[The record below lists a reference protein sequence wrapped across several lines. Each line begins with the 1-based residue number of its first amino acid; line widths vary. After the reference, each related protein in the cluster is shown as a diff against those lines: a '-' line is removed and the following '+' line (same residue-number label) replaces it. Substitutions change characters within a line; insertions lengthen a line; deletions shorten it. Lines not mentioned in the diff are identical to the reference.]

1 MKKVLVTGGAG
12 FVGTAL
18 IRKLLRKFKD
28 IEIVSIDN
36 YSSGKKTNHS
46 KSKRVTYLTKDTIDL
61 VARDLSLQNTKMDI
75 ADSFEPEVVFHFGEF
90 SRIVTSFDKF
100 DICWDYNMNGTRK
113 VLDYCVAKKA
123 KLIYSASSSKFGND
137 GKDENLS
144 PYAWM
149 KAKMVELI
157 KNYSVWFDLKYEI
170 TYFYNAY
177 GPGQVRTG
185 DYATVIGIFEEQ
197 FKNGEPLTVVS
208 PGNQT
213 RDFTHVNDIV
223 NGVILAAKKG
233 KQDEYP
239 LGTATSHKIIDVAKM
254 FGDNY
259 TMIPERRGERFYG
272 KAIPS
277 LTYEH
282 LRWRASIKLEDYIAN
297 IVAKKDS

>member
-1 MKKVLVTGGAG
+1 MKKVLITGGAG

-18 IRKLLRKFKD
+18 IKRLLEKHPT

-36 YSSGKKTNHS
+36 YSSGCKSNHI
-46 KSKRVTYLTKDTIDL
+46 KSKQVTYIVKDTQNLIPKNFD
-61 VARDLSLQNTKMDI
+61 ASNTKSDV
-75 ADSFEPEVVFHFGEF
+75 ADVFEPEVVFHFGEF
-90 SRIVTSFDKF
+90 SRIVTSFDGF
-100 DICWDYNMNGTRK
+100 DNCWDYNMQGTK
-113 VLDYCVAKKA
+113 MVLDYCISKKA

-157 KNYSVWFDLKYEI
+157 NNYADWFDLKFEI

-197 FKNGEPLTVVS
+197 YANGEPLTVVE
-208 PGNQT
+208 PGKQS
-213 RDFTHVNDIV
+213 RDFTHINDIV
-223 NGVILAAKKG
+223 SGVVLAAEKG
-233 KQDEYP
+233 QQGEYP
-239 LGTATSHKIIDVAKM
+239 LGTGVSHKIIDVAKM
-254 FGDNY
+254 FNHKHI
-259 TMIPERRGERFYG
+259 MIPERRGERFYG

-277 LTYEH
+277 LTYQH
-282 LRWRASIKLEDYIAN
+282 LGWEAKIKLEDYIAK
-297 IVAKKDS
+297 IVAGK

>member
-1 MKKVLVTGGAG
+1 VKKALVTGGAG

-18 IRKLLRKFKD
+18 IKKLLRKYKD

-36 YSSGKKTNHS
+36 YSSGKKSNHI
-46 KSKRVTYLTKDTIDL
+46 KSKRVTYLTKDTMDL
-61 VARDLSLQNTKMDI
+61 VAKKFDLNNTKMDL
-75 ADSFEPEVVFHFGEF
+75 ADAFEPDVVFHFGEF

-100 DICWDYNMNGTRK
+100 DICWEYNMSGTRR

-149 KAKMVELI
+149 KSKMVELI
-157 KNYSVWFDLKYEI
+157 KNYSEWFDLKYEI

-197 FKNGEPLTVVS
+197 FEKGEPLTVVS
-208 PGNQT
+208 PGTQT

-223 NGVILAAKKG
+223 RGVILAAEKG
-233 KQDEYP
+233 RQGEYP
-239 LGTATSHKIIDVAKM
+239 LGTAISHKIIDVAKM

-277 LTYEH
+277 LTYQH
-282 LRWRASIKLEDYIAN
+282 LGWKASIKLEDYIAN
-297 IVAKKDS
+297 IVAKK

>member
-1 MKKVLVTGGAG
+1 MNKVLITGGAG

-18 IRKLLRKFKD
+18 IRKLIRKYKN

-36 YSSGKKTNHS
+36 YSSGYESNHI
-46 KSKRVTYLTKDTIDL
+46 KSKKITYLDKDTQTLIPKKFD
-61 VARDLSLQNTKMDI
+61 ANNTKMDV
-75 ADSFEPEVVFHFGEF
+75 ADSFEPDVVFHFGEF
-90 SRIVTSFDKF
+90 SRIVTSFDGF
-100 DICWDYNMNGTRK
+100 DSCWDYNIQGTK
-113 VLDYCVAKKA
+113 MVLDYCVAKKA

-157 KNYSVWFDLKYEI
+157 KNYADWFDLKYEI

-197 FKNGEPLTVVS
+197 YAKGEPLTVVE
-208 PGNQT
+208 PGEQS

-223 NGVILAAKKG
+223 NGVVLAAENG
-233 KQDEYP
+233 RQDEYP
-239 LGTATSHKIIDVAKM
+239 LGTSISHKIIDVAKM
-254 FGDNY
+254 FNHKHI
-259 TMIPERRGERFYG
+259 MIPERRGERFYG

-277 LTYEH
+277 LTYQH
-282 LRWRASIKLEDYIAN
+282 LGWEAKIKLEDYIAK
-297 IVAKKDS
+297 IVAGK

>member
-1 MKKVLVTGGAG
+1 MKKVLIKGGAG

-18 IRKLLRKFKD
+18 IRKLLRKYKD
-28 IEIVSIDN
+28 IEIVSVDN
-36 YSSGKKTNHS
+36 YSSGKKSNHVR
-46 KSKRVTYLTKDTIDL
+46 SKRVTYLYKDTRDL
-61 VARDLSLQNTKMDI
+61 VAKKFDLNNTKMDI
-75 ADSFEPEVVFHFGEF
+75 ADSLEPEVVFHFGEF

-100 DICWDYNMNGTRK
+100 DVCWDYNMNGTRR

-157 KNYSVWFDLKYEI
+157 KNYSVWFDLNYEI

-197 FKNGEPLTVVS
+197 YEKGEPLTVVS
-208 PGNQT
+208 PGTQT
-213 RDFTHVNDIV
+213 RDFTHINDIV
-223 NGVILAAKKG
+223 RGVILAAEKG
-233 KQDEYP
+233 RQDEYP

-254 FGDNY
+254 FGDTY

-282 LRWRASIKLEDYIAN
+282 LGWVASIKLEDYIAN
-297 IVAKKDS
+297 IVAKK

>member
-1 MKKVLVTGGAG
+1 MNKVLITGGAG

-18 IRKLLRKFKD
+18 IRKLIRKYKN

-36 YSSGKKTNHS
+36 YSSGYKRNHV
-46 KSKRVTYLTKDTIDL
+46 KSKKVKYFNKDTQTLIPKKFVVDG
-61 VARDLSLQNTKMDI
+61 TKMDY
-75 ADSFEPEVVFHFGEF
+75 ADSFEPDVVFHFGEF
-90 SRIVTSFDKF
+90 SRIVTSFDGF
-100 DICWDYNMNGTRK
+100 DNCWDYNMQGTK
-113 VLDYCVAKKA
+113 MVLDYCVAKKA

-157 KNYSVWFDLKYEI
+157 NNYANWFDLKFEI

-197 FKNGEPLTVVS
+197 YSKGEPLTVVE
-208 PGNQT
+208 PGNQS
-213 RDFTHVNDIV
+213 RDFIYIDDVV
-223 NGVILAAKKG
+223 SGVVLAAEKG
-233 KQDEYP
+233 RQDEYP

-254 FGDNY
+254 FNHKHI
-259 TMIPERRGERFYG
+259 MIPERRGERFYG

-277 LTYEH
+277 LTYQH
-282 LRWRASIKLEDYIAN
+282 LGWSAKIKLEDYIKK
-297 IVAKKDS
+297 IVDAR

>member
-1 MKKVLVTGGAG
+1 MNKVLITGGAG
-12 FVGTAL
+12 FVGAAL
-18 IRKLLRKFKD
+18 IRKLIRKYKN

-36 YSSGKKTNHS
+36 YSSGYESNHI
-46 KSKRVTYLTKDTIDL
+46 KSKKVKYFNKDTQTLIPKKFD
-61 VARDLSLQNTKMDI
+61 VNNTKMDI
-75 ADSFEPEVVFHFGEF
+75 ADAFEPDVVFHFGEF
-90 SRIVTSFDKF
+90 SRIVTSFDAF
-100 DICWDYNMNGTRK
+100 DNCWDYNMQGTK
-113 VLDYCVAKKA
+113 TVLDYCVAKKA

-157 KNYSVWFDLKYEI
+157 NNYADWFDLKFEI

-197 FKNGEPLTVVS
+197 YANGEPLTVVE
-208 PGNQT
+208 PGNQS
-213 RDFTHVNDIV
+213 RDFTHINDIV
-223 NGVILAAKKG
+223 SGVVLAAEKG
-233 KQDEYP
+233 RQDEYP

-254 FGDNY
+254 FNHKHI
-259 TMIPERRGERFYG
+259 MIPERRGERFYG

-277 LTYEH
+277 LTYQH
-282 LRWRASIKLEDYIAN
+282 LGWVAKIKLEDYIKK
-297 IVAKKDS
+297 IVDAK

>member
-1 MKKVLVTGGAG
+1 MNKVLITGGAG

-18 IRKLLRKFKD
+18 IRKLIRKYKN

-36 YSSGKKTNHS
+36 YSSGYKRNHV
-46 KSKRVTYLTKDTIDL
+46 KSKKVKYFNKDTQTLIPKKFVVDG
-61 VARDLSLQNTKMDI
+61 TKMDY
-75 ADSFEPEVVFHFGEF
+75 ADSFEPDVVFHFGEF
-90 SRIVTSFDKF
+90 SRIVTSFNSFDK
-100 DICWDYNMNGTRK
+100 CWDYNMQGTK
-113 VLDYCVAKKA
+113 MVLDYCVAKKA

-157 KNYSVWFDLKYEI
+157 KNYADWFELKYEI

-197 FKNGEPLTVVS
+197 YANGEPLTVVE
-208 PGNQT
+208 PGNQS
-213 RDFTHVNDIV
+213 RDFTHINDIV
-223 NGVILAAKKG
+223 SGVVLAAEKG
-233 KQDEYP
+233 RQDEYP
-239 LGTATSHKIIDVAKM
+239 LGTATSHKIVDVAKM
-254 FGDNY
+254 FNHKHI
-259 TMIPERRGERFYG
+259 MIPERRGERFYG

-277 LTYEH
+277 LTYQH
-282 LRWRASIKLEDYIAN
+282 LGWSAKIKLEDYIKK
-297 IVAKKDS
+297 IVDAR

>member
-1 MKKVLVTGGAG
+1 MNKVLITGGAG

-18 IRKLLRKFKD
+18 IRKLIRKYKN

-36 YSSGKKTNHS
+36 YSSGYKRNHV
-46 KSKRVTYLTKDTIDL
+46 KSKKVKYFNKDTQTLIPKKFVVDG
-61 VARDLSLQNTKMDI
+61 TKMDY
-75 ADSFEPEVVFHFGEF
+75 ADSFEPDVVFHFGEF
-90 SRIVTSFDKF
+90 SRIVTSFNSFDK
-100 DICWDYNMNGTRK
+100 CWDYNMQGTK
-113 VLDYCVAKKA
+113 MVLDYCVAKKA

-157 KNYSVWFDLKYEI
+157 KNYADWFELKYEI

-197 FKNGEPLTVVS
+197 YANGEPLTVVE
-208 PGNQT
+208 PGNQS
-213 RDFTHVNDIV
+213 RDFTHINDIV
-223 NGVILAAKKG
+223 SGVVLAAEKG
-233 KQDEYP
+233 RQDEYP

-254 FGDNY
+254 FNHKHI
-259 TMIPERRGERFYG
+259 MIPERRGERFYG

-277 LTYEH
+277 LTYQH
-282 LRWRASIKLEDYIAN
+282 LGWSAKIKLEDYIKK
-297 IVAKKDS
+297 IVDAR

>member
-1 MKKVLVTGGAG
+1 MKKVLITGGAG

-18 IRKLLRKFKD
+18 IRKLIRKYKN

-36 YSSGKKTNHS
+36 YSSGYEHNHI
-46 KSKRVTYLTKDTIDL
+46 KSKKVKYFNKDTQTLIPKKFDL
-61 VARDLSLQNTKMDI
+61 NNTKMDY
-75 ADSFEPEVVFHFGEF
+75 ADAFEPDVVFHFGEF
-90 SRIVTSFDKF
+90 SRIVTSFDAF
-100 DICWDYNMNGTRK
+100 DNCWDYNMQGTK
-113 VLDYCVAKKA
+113 MVLDYCVAKKA

-157 KNYSVWFDLKYEI
+157 KNYADWFDLRFEI

-197 FKNGEPLTVVS
+197 YSKGEPLTVVEPVEQS
-208 PGNQT
+208 
-213 RDFTHVNDIV
+213 RDFTHINDIV
-223 NGVILAAKKG
+223 SSVILASEKG
-233 KQDEYP
+233 RQDEYP
-239 LGTATSHKIIDVAKM
+239 LGTSISHKIIDVAKM
-254 FGDNY
+254 FKHKHI
-259 TMIPERRGERFYG
+259 MIPERRGERFYG

-277 LTYEH
+277 LTYQH
-282 LRWRASIKLEDYIAN
+282 LGWEAKIKLEDYIAK
-297 IVAKKDS
+297 IISK

>member
-1 MKKVLVTGGAG
+1 MNKVLITGGAG

-18 IRKLLRKFKD
+18 IRKLIRKYKN
-28 IEIVSIDN
+28 IQIVSIDN
-36 YSSGKKTNHS
+36 YSSGFESNHI
-46 KSKRVTYLTKDTIDL
+46 KSKKVTYLNKDTQTLIPKKFD
-61 VARDLSLQNTKMDI
+61 VNNTKMDI
-75 ADSFEPEVVFHFGEF
+75 ADAFEPDVVFHFGEF
-90 SRIVTSFDKF
+90 SRIVTSFDAF
-100 DICWDYNMNGTRK
+100 DNCWDYNMQGTK
-113 VLDYCVAKKA
+113 MVLDYCVAKKA

-157 KNYSVWFDLKYEI
+157 KNYSDWFDLKYEI

-197 FKNGEPLTVVS
+197 YSKGEPLTVVE

-213 RDFTHVNDIV
+213 RDFTHINDIV
-223 NGVILAAKKG
+223 NGIILTTEKG
-233 KQDEYP
+233 QQGEYP
-239 LGTATSHKIIDVAKM
+239 LGTAISHKIIDVAKM
-254 FGDNY
+254 FKHKY
-259 TMIPERRGERFYG
+259 VMIPERRGERFYG

-277 LTYEH
+277 LTYQH
-282 LRWRASIKLEDYIAN
+282 LGWKAKIKLEDYIAKIISN
-297 IVAKKDS
+297 

>member
-1 MKKVLVTGGAG
+1 MEKVLITGGAG

-18 IRKLLRKFKD
+18 IRKLLRKYKGV
-28 IEIVSIDN
+28 EIVSVDN
-36 YSSGKKTNHS
+36 YSSGLKSNHV
-46 KSKRVTYLTKDTIDL
+46 KSNRVTYIDKDTRNL
-61 VARDLSLQNTKMDI
+61 VAKKLDINNTKMDI
-75 ADSFEPEVVFHFGEF
+75 ADAYEPDVVFHFGEF
-90 SRIVTSFDKF
+90 SRIVTSFGCFDK
-100 DICWDYNMNGTRK
+100 CWDYNMQGTK
-113 VLDYCVAKKA
+113 MVLDYCIAKKA

-157 KNYSVWFDLKYEI
+157 KNYSTWFDLKYEI

-197 FKNGEPLTVVS
+197 YSKGEPLTVVE
-208 PGNQT
+208 PGEQS
-213 RDFTHVNDIV
+213 RDFTHINDIV
-223 NGVILAAKKG
+223 SGVVLAAEKG
-233 KQDEYP
+233 RQDEYP

-254 FGDNY
+254 FNH
-259 TMIPERRGERFYG
+259 THVMIPERRGERFYG

-277 LTYEH
+277 LTYQH
-282 LRWRASIKLEDYIAN
+282 LGWVAKIKLEDYIAN
-297 IVAKKDS
+297 IVVKK

>member
-1 MKKVLVTGGAG
+1 MEKVLITGGAG

-18 IRKLLRKFKD
+18 IKQLLKKYKD

-36 YSSGKKTNHS
+36 YSSGRKANHN
-46 KSKRVTYLTKDTIDL
+46 KSKRVTYLTKDTMNL
-61 VARDLSLQNTKMDI
+61 VAKK
-75 ADSFEPEVVFHFGEF
+75 FEPDVVFHFGEF

-100 DICWDYNMNGTRK
+100 DVCWEYNMSGTRK

-149 KAKMVELI
+149 KSKMVELI
-157 KNYSVWFDLKYEI
+157 KNYSEWFDLKYEI

-197 FKNGEPLTVVS
+197 FENGEPLTVVS
-208 PGNQT
+208 PGEQT
-213 RDFTHVNDIV
+213 RDFTHVDDIV
-223 NGVILAAKKG
+223 NGVILSAEKG
-233 KQDEYP
+233 KQAEYP
-239 LGTATSHKIIDVAKM
+239 LGTGIPHKIVDVAKM

-259 TMIPERRGERFYG
+259 TMISERRGERFYG

-277 LTYEH
+277 LTYQH
-282 LRWRASIKLEDYIAN
+282 LGWQASIKLEDYIAD
-297 IVAKKDS
+297 IVANKGS

>member
-1 MKKVLVTGGAG
+1 MNKVLITGGAG

-18 IRKLLRKFKD
+18 IKRLLKRYPS

-36 YSSGKKTNHS
+36 YSSGCKSNHV
-46 KSKRVTYLTKDTIDL
+46 KSKQVIYLDKDTKTLIPKKFD
-61 VARDLSLQNTKMDI
+61 ANNTKMDI
-75 ADSFEPEVVFHFGEF
+75 ADGFEPDVVFHFREF
-90 SRIVTSFDKF
+90 SRIVTSFDGF
-100 DICWDYNMNGTRK
+100 DNCWDYNMQGTK
-113 VLDYCVAKKA
+113 MVLDYCVAKKA

-157 KNYSVWFDLKYEI
+157 NNYASWFNLRFEI

-197 FKNGEPLTVVS
+197 YSKGEPLTVVE
-208 PGNQT
+208 PGEQS
-213 RDFTHVNDIV
+213 RDFTHINDIV
-223 NGVILAAKKG
+223 SGVVLAAEKG
-233 KQDEYP
+233 QQGEYP
-239 LGTATSHKIIDVAKM
+239 LGTGVPHKIIDVAKM
-254 FGDNY
+254 FNHKHV
-259 TMIPERRGERFYG
+259 MISERRGERFYG

-277 LTYEH
+277 LTYQH
-282 LRWRASIKLEDYIAN
+282 LGWSAKIKLEDYIAD
-297 IVAKKDS
+297 IIKK

>member
-1 MKKVLVTGGAG
+1 MLITGGAG

-18 IRKLLRKFKD
+18 IKRLLKRYPS

-36 YSSGKKTNHS
+36 YSSGCKRNHV
-46 KSKRVTYLTKDTIDL
+46 KSKQVTYLDKDTQTLIPKKFG
-61 VARDLSLQNTKMDI
+61 AGNTKMDI
-75 ADSFEPEVVFHFGEF
+75 ADAFEPEVVFHFGEF
-90 SRIVTSFDKF
+90 SRIVTSFDSF
-100 DICWDYNMNGTRK
+100 DNCWDFNMQGTK
-113 VLDYCVAKKA
+113 MVLDYCVAKKA

-157 KNYSVWFDLKYEI
+157 NNYAEWFGLKFEI

-197 FKNGEPLTVVS
+197 YANDEPLTVVQ
-208 PGNQT
+208 PGEQS
-213 RDFTHVNDIV
+213 RDFTHIKDIV
-223 NGVILAAKKG
+223 SGVVLAAEKG
-233 KQDEYP
+233 QQGEYP
-239 LGTATSHKIIDVAKM
+239 LGTGIPHKIIDVAKM
-254 FGDNY
+254 FNHKHI
-259 TMIPERRGERFYG
+259 MIPERRGERFYG

-277 LTYEH
+277 LTYQH
-282 LRWRASIKLEDYIAN
+282 LGWQAKIKLEDYIAK
-297 IVAKKDS
+297 IICKK

>member
-1 MKKVLVTGGAG
+1 MEKILITGGAG

-18 IRKLLRKFKD
+18 IRKLLKKYKEV
-28 IEIVSIDN
+28 EIVSIDN
-36 YSSGKKTNHS
+36 YSSGLKSNHV
-46 KSKRVTYLTKDTIDL
+46 KSNRVTYLEKDTRNL
-61 VARDLSLQNTKMDI
+61 VAKKFNFDNTKMDV
-75 ADSFEPEVVFHFGEF
+75 ADAYEPDIVFHFGEF
-90 SRIVTSFDKF
+90 SRIVTSFGCFDK
-100 DICWDYNMNGTRK
+100 CWDYNMQGTK
-113 VLDYCVAKKA
+113 MVLDYCVAKKA

-157 KNYSVWFDLKYEI
+157 KNYSTWFDLKYEI

-197 FKNGEPLTVVS
+197 YANGEPLTVVE
-208 PGNQT
+208 PGEQS
-213 RDFTHVNDIV
+213 RDFTHINDIV
-223 NGVILAAKKG
+223 SGVVLAAEKG
-233 KQDEYP
+233 RQDEYP

-254 FGDNY
+254 FNHPHV
-259 TMIPERRGERFYG
+259 MIPERRGERFYG

-277 LTYEH
+277 LTYQH
-282 LRWRASIKLEDYIAN
+282 LGWEAKIKLEDYIAK
-297 IVAKKDS
+297 IISKK

>member
-1 MKKVLVTGGAG
+1 MEKVLITGGAG

-18 IRKLLRKFKD
+18 IRELIHKYKNIK
-28 IEIVSIDN
+28 IVSIDN
-36 YSSGKKTNHS
+36 YSSGTKSNHV
-46 KSKRVTYLTKDTIDL
+46 KSKQVSYIDKDTQNL
-61 VARDLSLQNTKMDI
+61 VPKKFDANNTKMDI
-75 ADSFEPEVVFHFGEF
+75 ADAFEPDVVFHFGEF
-90 SRIVTSFDKF
+90 SRIVTSFDSF
-100 DICWDYNMNGTRK
+100 DNCWDYNMQGTK
-113 VLDYCVAKKA
+113 MVLDYCIAKNA

-157 KNYSVWFDLKYEI
+157 KNYSTWFDLKYEI

-197 FKNGEPLTVVS
+197 YSKGEPLTVVE
-208 PGNQT
+208 PGEQS
-213 RDFTHVNDIV
+213 RDFTHINDIV
-223 NGVILAAKKG
+223 SGVVLAAEKG
-233 KQDEYP
+233 RQDEYP

-254 FGDNY
+254 FNHKY
-259 TMIPERRGERFYG
+259 VMIPERRGERFYG

-277 LTYEH
+277 LTYQH
-282 LRWRASIKLEDYIAN
+282 LGWEAKTKLEDHISKV
-297 IVAKKDS
+297 ITRK